1 MGVFGARISR
11 QMTPGERRQPT
22 LLATLI
28 VSVPASATPANPIA
42 ICTPQMTARI
52 VSAVCPEAA
61 VIQTASCATG
71 SHETTTSVTPIR
83 ILTARPAWTTG
94 GVTAGDP
101 YEPAAGAGRMIS
113 DGPGQHSRPRPL
125 RSVIDPSVNRRT
137 SSPTTSETASRRW
150 IREHGRRSRATSHPI
165 EMTWPRGLPNA
176 APERVA

>member
-61 VIQTASCATG
+61 VIQIASCAIG

-83 ILTARPAWTTG
+83 ILTARPAWPTG
-94 GVTAGDP
+94 GATAGGP
-101 YEPAAGAGRMIS
+101 YEPAAAAGRMIG
-113 DGPGQHSRPRPL
+113 DGSRKDTRPR
-125 RSVIDPSVNRRT
+125 SFATVVGPSST
-137 SSPTTSETASRRW
+137 
-150 IREHGRRSRATSHPI
+150 
-165 EMTWPRGLPNA
+165 
-176 APERVA
+176 RV